1 MRVPSSPT
9 KADMDE
15 ILPGLWLGSLASAL
29 DTETLKA
36 HNIRSVLS
44 AMRGR
49 ITVKETFIRH
59 QISLDDIEDAD
70 ILMHF
75 LPAIQFIK
83 AELAK
88 GRGVLVHCHAGV
100 SRSASIVTAF
110 LMYTQD
116 LTPQEA
122 LKLVRKARPMVE
134 PNAGF
139 LQQLVLFHKVR
150 FDVSNQN
157 PDVRRFYMTRTT
169 NPITSGSDDGV
180 GRAAL
185 AQSTMSAELGP
196 SHTRSTTMNPSK
208 AVTPQSSAPK
218 SAAKSRR
225 IRCKMCRHELAA
237 REHMLD
243 HGQIGPPTPKVI
255 PVVLSDEVESI
266 ASATLPSAPETL
278 VTEEKIES
286 TSSTEKL
293 GQILSDSIGLTS
305 GHPKAADGLALT
317 PSDLPISVAPDGSRY
332 VDLSALSSQP
342 SSTPVA
348 APPAPVPPPILV
360 NATCSGYFVE
370 PMKWMDSFL
379 DSGETA
385 GKIVCPNKRCGAK
398 LGNYDWAGQCCGC
411 KQWVT
416 PGFCINRSK
425 VDEVVV

>member
-1 MRVPSSPT
+1 MRVPYSPT

-36 HNIRSVLS
+36 RNIRSALS

-49 ITVKETFIRH
+49 ITFKETFVRL
-59 QISLDDIEDAD
+59 QILLDDTEDAD

-75 LPAIQFIK
+75 LPAIQFIR
-83 AELAK
+83 AELEK

-157 PDVRRFYMTRTT
+157 PDFRRFYMTQTT
-169 NPITSGSDDGV
+169 NPITPGDDDGV

-196 SHTRSTTMNPSK
+196 SHTRSPTMNTSK
-208 AVTPQSSAPK
+208 AMTLQSSPPK
-218 SAAKSRR
+218 SATKSRR

-243 HGQIGPPTPKVI
+243 HGQIGLPTPKI
-255 PVVLSDEVESI
+255 TPVVLSGEVEPVEPT
-266 ASATLPSAPETL
+266 ASVTFPSAPETV

-286 TSSTEKL
+286 TSSPEKL

-305 GHPKAADGLALT
+305 GHPLAPDGPAVT
-317 PSDLPISVAPDGSRY
+317 PSGLPISVAPDGSRY
-332 VDLSALSSQP
+332 VDLSVLSNQP
-342 SSTPVA
+342 STPVA
-348 APPAPVPPPILV
+348 PPPAPVPPPILV
-360 NATCSGYFVE
+360 TIYPTFR
-370 PMKWMDSFL
+370 FL
-379 DSGETA
+379 AWVARCRGE
-385 GKIVCPNKRCGAK
+385 GEC
-398 LGNYDWAGQCCGC
+398 
-411 KQWVT
+411 QW
-416 PGFCINRSK
+416 
-425 VDEVVV
+425 